1 MQMKKF
7 DGVMAFTAGHA
18 KVLVFMALGFS
29 QFDAVDLAHWDHI
42 RGIK

>member
-29 QFDAVDLAHWDHI
+29 QLEAESLAHWDHI